1 MLSSDVTSEEQEAEL
16 DGLLDAILNK
26 YHYDF
31 RHYTRVSL
39 RRRVKLA
46 VERMNTGTILGLQNT
61 ITNHPSAFPQ
71 LLNLLTVPVSDL
83 FRDAPYFRALR
94 EHVVPVLRTYPSLK
108 IWVAGC
114 STGEEVYSLAI
125 VLQEEGLLARTIL
138 YATDIN
144 PHSLRT
150 AEAGVYAIERFQR
163 FSENYR
169 LAGGKASLSDY
180 YQASDTAAL
189 FDRRLKK
196 NIVFSDHS
204 LATDSVFA
212 EVQLVSCRNVLIYF
226 DRVLQ
231 GRAVGLFSDS
241 LCRHGFLGLGMRE
254 SLRFGPH
261 SGSFEDVVP
270 EARLFRRRS

>member
-1 MLSSDVTSEEQEAEL
+1 VLSSDVTSEEQEAEL